1 MWVRN
6 EEQVAGMDGRREGT
20 RMFWT
25 RRGNTRF
32 GCVVVPCG
40 CLVSPL
46 LLVPGAV
53 LAYEL
58 RRRGFGG

>member
-1 MWVRN
+1 
-6 EEQVAGMDGRREGT
+6 
-20 RMFWT
+20 MFWT

>member
-1 MWVRN
+1 
-6 EEQVAGMDGRREGT
+6 
-20 RMFWT
+20 MFWS

-46 LLVPGAV
+46 LLVPGAL
-53 LAYEL
+53 LAYEA
-58 RRRGFGG
+58 RRRIFGG